1 MAMKSGD
8 PTFGYTL
15 ADTTRILRRVFD
27 RRAAHLGLTR
37 AQWRALKIIDRN
49 PGTSQA
55 QLAEDLDLE
64 AIAVGRVVDRLEAS
78 GFVERRPDANDR
90 RRWCLYPAGDSP
102 AVMAEIGRL
111 ADRLHA
117 ELLAGIDPED
127 FATTMRVLAKVKE
140 TLNEMDRER
149 AAPPEKKQK
158 ETNK

>member
-15 ADTTRILRRVFD
+15 ADTTRLLRRVFD

-37 AQWRALKIIDRN
+37 AQWRALKLIDRN
-49 PGTSQA
+49 PGTSQV

-64 AIAVGRVVDRLEAS
+64 AIAVGRVVDRLETA
-78 GFVERRPDANDR
+78 GFVQRRPDPKDR
-90 RRWCLYPAGDSP
+90 RRWQLYPAGNSP

-111 ADRLHA
+111 AERLHM
-117 ELLAGIDPED
+117 ELLAGIDAED

-149 AAPPEKKQK
+149 AAPADRKK
-158 ETNK
+158 ERNK